1 LLKIDKIKN
10 MEYLNDAQIRPALIA
25 YFESKGFE
33 PFEIMQELHVHR
45 SRAIA
50 DVVTLRMEPHCYEIK
65 GDGDKINRILEQGRF
80 YEKSFRR
87 ITVVTTD
94 KHLKKVA
101 NIAPPF
107 WGIMVAR
114 IDSQEML
121 TINSIRRTKINPNFD
136 VDMALQTLWKS
147 EIIELLPDKNRSLQ
161 RQTRATLIKMLAEN
175 KKKLEISQQIA
186 AMLGGRHKRQIANN
200 YEFLPCN

>member
-1 LLKIDKIKN
+1 MDKIET
-10 MEYLNDAQIRPALIA
+10 MENLNDAQIRPALIA
-25 YFESKGFE
+25 YFESKGYKS
-33 PFEIMQELHVHR
+33 FEIMQELHVHR

-50 DVVTLRMEPHCYEIK
+50 DVVTLRKESHCYEIK
-65 GDGDKINRILEQGRF
+65 GDGDKISRILDQGRF

-94 KHLKKVA
+94 KHLKKVVD
-101 NIAPPF
+101 ISPPF

-114 IDSQEML
+114 VNPLAMI
-121 TINSIRRTKINPNFD
+121 TITTIRRTKINPNFD
-136 VDMALQTLWKS
+136 IDMALQTLWKS
-147 EIIELLPDKNRSLQ
+147 EMLELLPVKSKSLQ
-161 RQTRATLIKMLAEN
+161 QQTRATLIEMLAES

-186 AMLGGRHKRQIANN
+186 AMLGDRHKRQIANN